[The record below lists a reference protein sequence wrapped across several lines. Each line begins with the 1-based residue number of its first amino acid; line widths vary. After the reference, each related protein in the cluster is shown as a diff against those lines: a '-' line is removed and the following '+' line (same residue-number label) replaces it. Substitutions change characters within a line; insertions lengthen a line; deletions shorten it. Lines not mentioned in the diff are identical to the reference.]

1 MDNIGNNN
9 MSYTWLS
16 SKGKFLF
23 WWMLFLFGYFNIALT
38 NAFMPDRDVTFCI
51 NLALGL
57 FAFGRFRYR
66 GEDSLYV
73 GRNTI
78 YIWLL
83 MVVMVISAF
92 VPWIDYGQDL
102 INTLISQRF
111 NYYILFAL
119 VLYAIRPDEKELLY
133 IFKICARLSVVMF
146 VLGIFFPNW
155 FVDVTKVKEMLVS
168 RAESG
173 STDIG
178 IGCPGFGL
186 LVMYFFFCCGKLLQ
200 SPRTKD
206 ILELMVLLGVI
217 IAVQN
222 RSTLLGALPVFG
234 WCMFRMRSRN
244 KLLVYIC
251 IGILL
256 IIAIP
261 YIQII
266 YNSLVEETQLQLDD
280 DNYNRW
286 QALSFYLVEMK
297 TKLYHYLIGNGVWS
311 ISGEYTR
318 LMVAAQTF
326 RGCYISDI
334 GILGTFFYYGIIPLF
349 IIYRYCYVSLKDKK
363 VPTAMKWYA
372 IWIICVPTI
381 HPYLMLTADG
391 NAIIAF
397 FFYFVTY
404 YFQRNEYINHNS
416 KLQYKSSYQAMS

>member
-1 MDNIGNNN
+1 MDNIVNNN

-57 FAFGRFRYR
+57 FAFERFRYR
-66 GEDSLYV
+66 GDDSLYV

-119 VLYAIRPDEKELLY
+119 VLYAIRPDEEELLY

-146 VLGIFFPNW
+146 VLGIFFPTW

-206 ILELMVLLGVI
+206 ILELMVFLGVI

-222 RSTLLGALPVFG
+222 RSTILGALPVFG

-244 KLLVYIC
+244 KPLVYIC

-261 YIQII
+261 YILII

-286 QALSFYLVEMK
+286 QDLRFYLVEMK

-311 ISGEYTR
+311 ISGEYTK
-318 LMVAAQTF
+318 LMLAAQTY

-349 IIYRYCYVSLKDKK
+349 IIYRYCYVALKDKK

-404 YFQRNEYINHNS
+404 YSQKNEYINHNS
-416 KLQYKSSYQAMS
+416 KLQYKRSYQAMS

>member
-1 MDNIGNNN
+1 MDNIVNNN

-57 FAFGRFRYR
+57 FAFERFRYR
-66 GEDSLYV
+66 GDDSLYV

-92 VPWIDYGQDL
+92 VPWIDYVQDL

-119 VLYAIRPDEKELLY
+119 VLYAIRPDEEELLY

-168 RAESG
+168 RAETG

-206 ILELMVLLGVI
+206 ILELMVFLGVI

-222 RSTLLGALPVFG
+222 RSTILGALPVFG

-244 KLLVYIC
+244 KPLVYIC

-261 YIQII
+261 YILII

-311 ISGEYTR
+311 ISGEYTK
-318 LMVAAQTF
+318 LMLAAQTY

-349 IIYRYCYVSLKDKK
+349 IIYRYCYVALKDKK

-381 HPYLMLTADG
+381 HSYLMLTAGG

-397 FFYFVTY
+397 FFYFITY
-404 YFQRNEYINHNS
+404 YSQKNGYINHNS
-416 KLQYKSSYQAMS
+416 ELQY

>member
-256 IIAIP
+256 TIAIP

-349 IIYRYCYVSLKDKK
+349 IIYRYCYVALKDKK

-404 YFQRNEYINHNS
+404 YSQRNEYINHNS

>member
-349 IIYRYCYVSLKDKK
+349 IIYRYCYVALKDKK

-404 YFQRNEYINHNS
+404 YSQRNEYINHNS